1 MHYLEENDI
10 LRSLEFHATL
20 LKLVSDETANLW
32 PLESATEERW
42 GGLAGFSKAYEA
54 GDAEFSDLLEFGDG
68 ADLGFAWGLLT
79 AAANLENTGMDTM
92 LLAAAELLE
101 KE

>member
-1 MHYLEENDI
+1 MYYLEENGI
-10 LRSLEFHATL
+10 LRALELHATL
-20 LKLVSDETANLW
+20 MKLLGDETANLW

-42 GGLAGFSKAYEA
+42 GSLAGFSKAYEA

-68 ADLGFAWGLLT
+68 VDIGVAWGLLT

-92 LLAAAELLE
+92 LLAAAKLLE